1 MRRRFKAK
9 RKHIFK
15 FKYVIY
21 ILIVYAIYQL
31 SFNFFTRAS
40 LTSSNE
46 EFITLMLNDS
56 NHYIKYKNAN
66 KNLGSRI
73 IKLITNID
81 LKNPVTILKNGFYDL
96 SNDELIYDDNYDKLE
111 KKTKYIENPN
121 PNSATNPKVYIYNSH
136 QLENYRMDNL
146 EEYNITPNVLMASY
160 ILKEKLE
167 SLGIPTIVEETNMTE
182 FMNSNHW
189 QHQDSYT
196 ASRYLIKDTL
206 DKYKNLE
213 LLIDLHRD
221 AIKYDASTIT
231 FDGKKYAKVLF
242 VVGTEYDSYKDNLAL
257 ANKFN
262 SLINNK
268 YPNLSR
274 GVITKSGSNVNGVY
288 NQDLNAKMLLL
299 ECGGYENSIE
309 EVLNTIEALS
319 EIIKIYLEG

>member
-1 MRRRFKAK
+1 MRKRFKAK
-9 RKHIFK
+9 RKHILK
-15 FKYVIY
+15 IKYLIY
-21 ILIVYAIYQL
+21 VLIIYVVYQL
-31 SFNFFTRAS
+31 FFNFFTKAS

-56 NHYIKYKNAN
+56 NHYIKYKKAN
-66 KNLGSRI
+66 NNFGNRI
-73 IKLITNID
+73 IKVITNID
-81 LKNPVTILKNGFYDL
+81 LKNPVTILKNSFYDL
-96 SNDELIYDDNYDKLE
+96 NNDELIYDDNYDEVE

-121 PNSATNPKVYIYNSH
+121 PNRATNPKIYIYNSH

-167 SLGIPTIVEETNMTE
+167 AIGIPTIVEETNMAE
-182 FMNSNHW
+182 FMNSNNW
-189 QHQDSYT
+189 QHQDSYM

-206 DKYKNLE
+206 DKYQNLE

-231 FDGKKYAKVLF
+231 FNGKKYAKVLF
-242 VVGTEYDSYKDNLAL
+242 VVGTEYDSYKDNLDL

-262 SLINNK
+262 NLINSK

-288 NQDLNAKMLLL
+288 NQDLNSRMLLL

-319 EIIKIYLEG
+319 GIIKTYLEG

>member
-1 MRRRFKAK
+1 MKRRFKAK

-21 ILIVYAIYQL
+21 ILIVYAVYQL
-31 SFNFFTRAS
+31 SFNFFTKAS

-56 NHYIKYKNAN
+56 NHYIKYEKAN
-66 KNLGSRI
+66 NNIGSRI
-73 IKLITNID
+73 IKMLTNID
-81 LKNPVTILKNGFYDL
+81 LKKPVSILKNSFYDL
-96 SNDELIYDDNYDKLE
+96 SDDELIYDDNYDEME

-121 PNSATNPKVYIYNSH
+121 PNRATNPRVYLYNSH

-146 EEYNITPNVLMASY
+146 EDYNITPNVLMASY

-167 SLGIPTIVEETNMTE
+167 TIGIPTIVEETNMTE
-182 FMNSNHW
+182 FMNSNNW
-189 QHQDSYT
+189 QHKDSYT
-196 ASRYLIKDTL
+196 ASRYLVQDTL
-206 DKYKNLE
+206 GKYQNLD

-231 FDGKKYAKVLF
+231 FDNKKYAKVLF
-242 VVGTEYDSYKDNLAL
+242 VVGTEYNSYKENLAL

-262 SLINNK
+262 SLINSK

-274 GVITKSGSNVNGVY
+274 GVITKSGANVNGVY
-288 NQDLNAKMLLL
+288 NQDLNSKMLLL

-309 EVLNTIEALS
+309 EVVNTIEALS
-319 EIIKIYLEG
+319 EIIKIYLEE

>member
-1 MRRRFKAK
+1 M
-9 RKHIFK
+9 
-15 FKYVIY
+15 
-21 ILIVYAIYQL
+21 
-31 SFNFFTRAS
+31 
-40 LTSSNE
+40 
-46 EFITLMLNDS
+46 
-56 NHYIKYKNAN
+56 
-66 KNLGSRI
+66 
-73 IKLITNID
+73 
-81 LKNPVTILKNGFYDL
+81 